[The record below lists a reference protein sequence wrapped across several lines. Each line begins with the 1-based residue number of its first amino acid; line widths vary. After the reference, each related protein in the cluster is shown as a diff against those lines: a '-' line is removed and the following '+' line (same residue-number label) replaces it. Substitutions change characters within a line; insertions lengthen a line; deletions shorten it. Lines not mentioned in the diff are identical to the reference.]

1 MDVIEVVY
9 IEPAVPAPDYRDD
22 GLDRD
27 DKPVMADSSY
37 ALAGPSRRG
46 RPKRVV
52 CKERLT
58 EVLRMYFL
66 EKLSM
71 RRIADIIGVSHMS
84 VYRMLSDPNVEL
96 LI

>member
-1 MDVIEVVY
+1 MVGE
-9 IEPAVPAPDYRDD
+9 EPAGPAPDLRDDRLGDGFVADMAVPA
-22 GLDRD
+22 
-27 DKPVMADSSY
+27 
-37 ALAGPSRRG
+37 RRG
-46 RPKRVV
+46 RPKRAVS
-52 CKERLT
+52 KERLA